1 MRILSL
7 HFFFH
12 IIVRIACTA
21 VNNNNI
27 MTFNIKQT
35 LVFIYIIT
43 STLLL
48 MNFLDDRPSIRNNK
62 SCMAVQSNLHNNLM
76 LLQFWIRKAL
86 RKIIRKF
93 KSVYMLGERRN
104 ACSNNYT
111 IIIVIIQWAQMKRPV
126 SGWNKRGPKALVDS
140 ERKWAWVR
148 D

>member
-76 LLQFWIRKAL
+76 LLQF
-86 RKIIRKF
+86 
-93 KSVYMLGERRN
+93 
-104 ACSNNYT
+104 
-111 IIIVIIQWAQMKRPV
+111 
-126 SGWNKRGPKALVDS
+126 
-140 ERKWAWVR
+140 
-148 D
+148 